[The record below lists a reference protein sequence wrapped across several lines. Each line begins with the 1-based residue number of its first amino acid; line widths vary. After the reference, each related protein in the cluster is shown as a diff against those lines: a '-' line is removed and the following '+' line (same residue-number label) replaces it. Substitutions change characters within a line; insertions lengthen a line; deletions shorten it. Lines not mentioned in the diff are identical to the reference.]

1 MLRQEP
7 MQLLIHNLSLQQE
20 LEEQG
25 VFLGSKGER
34 LWLQEQLASLEA
46 RALLGEDA
54 KQLRNLLGC
63 EEIEDPEAVSW
74 WPLLRQAQEER
85 QGVELFWTDNQ
96 GQRKNGAG
104 WPLALEYYCCRGEW
118 YVHWWSE
125 PPYDCYSK
133 IPWRQIEMA
142 VLNGQPMS
150 GQVQKEA
157 EKLGSEQLLQAR
169 VRLPAAYESEHW
181 RLLCSL
187 TRFDKEVRRNEDG
200 SLEVQLGYLPD
211 DYAYLRMRL
220 RELGLR
226 VEVLEPELLRRE
238 LQDEAVRALARYK

>member
-133 IPWRQIEMA
+133 IPLRQIEKA
-142 VLNGQPMS
+142 VLNG
-150 GQVQKEA
+150 
-157 EKLGSEQLLQAR
+157 
-169 VRLPAAYESEHW
+169 
-181 RLLCSL
+181 
-187 TRFDKEVRRNEDG
+187 
-200 SLEVQLGYLPD
+200 
-211 DYAYLRMRL
+211 
-220 RELGLR
+220 
-226 VEVLEPELLRRE
+226 
-238 LQDEAVRALARYK
+238 